1 MTLGPQVLNSFIFN
15 LNPTKYKKC
24 RSQTMTQLL
33 QTVQTQALTSPLN
46 TVGNVFCMTVDEFHA
61 H

>member
-1 MTLGPQVLNSFIFN
+1 MALGPQVRNSFIFN

-24 RSQTMTQLL
+24 RPQSMTELL
-33 QTVQTQALTSPLN
+33 QTAQTQTLTSPSN